1 VIVGFS
7 RPASEKCPPDVSD
20 AACVKRITIDP
31 AEIESL
37 WGDRQIKIA
46 RLSLM
51 FAYFVFTGSF
61 GTLVG
66 LIVLRE
72 AKKRTS

>member
-1 VIVGFS
+1 
-7 RPASEKCPPDVSD
+7 
-20 AACVKRITIDP
+20 
-31 AEIESL
+31 L

-72 AKKRTS
+72 AKKRAS